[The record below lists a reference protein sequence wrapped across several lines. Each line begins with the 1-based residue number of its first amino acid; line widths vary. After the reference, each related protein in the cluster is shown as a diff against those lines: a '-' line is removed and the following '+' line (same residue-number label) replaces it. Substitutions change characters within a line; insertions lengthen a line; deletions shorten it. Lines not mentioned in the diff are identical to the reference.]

1 MQSLS
6 LRIIEWDYFEGIKTK
21 SWLNFFV
28 MKVALSSFQEVI
40 NRLCHR
46 TQGDGQGQEVT
57 QGINKVKL
65 F

>member
-1 MQSLS
+1 MNNNRIYIQSLS
-6 LRIIEWDYFEGIKTK
+6 LRIIEKDSKLAQIIF
-21 SWLNFFV
+21 

-40 NRLCHR
+40 NRLCR
-46 TQGDGQGQEVT
+46 GTQGESQGQEVI